1 MSLVNGIRTHYDPLL
16 DGVWL
21 LEGMILGSSHY
32 WCVCAGACVCVC
44 VWVSVCVCVH
54 ARICGVW
61 MGSSTHDILS
71 SARAEVVCHG

>member
-1 MSLVNGIRTHYDPLL
+1 MTRCWMVFGYLRRYDSRFLPLL
-16 DGVWL
+16 VCVQVRV
-21 LEGMILGSSHY
+21 Y
-32 WCVCAGACVCVC
+32 VCVCVGECVCVC
-44 VWVSVCVCVH
+44 VCVCVSVH